1 MVKLPTWWPWCM
13 QSLLLY
19 LIGLLGGRGACKYP
33 ETLLLYLIG
42 LSSAPNNGKAAYLV
56 AVVHAITPTL
66 SNRPTWWPWCMQ
78 IPRNNGKALLL
89 YLIGLSSAPNNGKAA
104 YLVAVVHAITPTLS
118 NRPTWWPWCMQIP
131 LNAPTLSNRPE
142 LRA

>member
-1 MVKLPTWWPWCM
+1 M

-56 AVVHAITPTL
+56 AVVHAI
-66 SNRPTWWPWCMQ
+66 
-78 IPRNNGKALLL
+78 PRLLL

-104 YLVAVVHAITPTLS
+104 YLVAVVHANTPKRS
-118 NRPTWWPWCMQIP
+118 YSI
-131 LNAPTLSNRPE
+131 
-142 LRA
+142 